1 MDQLLPETRGPVLHE
16 PKTESLTQRYD
27 SLIEL
32 YTLADRL
39 LDFTTAELLIDKR
52 WSWSENRS
60 RLSFVCFTLGF
71 WPWIQSRK
79 LPMCWDLDL
88 MAVLEL
94 ALISI
99 VIFTLELVSEL
110 QSYKRPRRD
119 SSVCIRRTRHRRSS
133 RLDQSVK
140 PADDFSTL

>member
-39 LDFTTAELLIDKR
+39 LDFTTAELVIDKR

-71 WPWIQSRK
+71 
-79 LPMCWDLDL
+79 
-88 MAVLEL
+88 L
-94 ALISI
+94 ALG
-99 VIFTLELVSEL
+99 SESEVAHVL
-110 QSYKRPRRD
+110 GLG
-119 SSVCIRRTRHRRSS
+119 
-133 RLDQSVK
+133 LDGFSGVGVDFK
-140 PADDFSTL
+140 CDFSSLS